1 MKKKVL
7 PLILPLI
14 LLLAAAP
21 VVPASGASAKAVTVT
36 VPVAVIKTAFDRL
49 LPLEL
54 TPIKQLSGKLW
65 LKSVRQLKI
74 SDNQASFLTAIHGK
88 RIGLNMGSLIVDI
101 GTVNLS
107 FHSQV
112 KLRFDKARSV
122 LYIKPHVTQKNVQAD
137 KKNVG
142 SDLTQLLSV
151 FNEVEYPIAMKALR
165 PIVANTSSG
174 KIFVNMKISNIYTR
188 KGMLYVELIP
198 HFDKRHR
205 KPKTGKKSQ

>member
-1 MKKKVL
+1 MTKKANA
-7 PLILPLI
+7 LILGII
-14 LLLAAAP
+14 LLLTAVAAE
-21 VVPASGASAKAVTVT
+21 PALGAATGAVTVM
-36 VPVAVIKTAFDRL
+36 VPVEVIKTAFDRL

-65 LKSVRQLKI
+65 LKSVQQLKFG
-74 SDNQASFLTAIHGK
+74 DNQASFLTAVHGK

-107 FHSQV
+107 FHSLV
-112 KLRFDKARSV
+112 KLRFDSARRI
-122 LYIKPHVTQKNVQAD
+122 LYIKPHVTQKNIQAD
-137 KKNVG
+137 KKSTG

-174 KIFVNMKISNIYTR
+174 KIFINMKISNIYTR
-188 KGMLYVELIP
+188 KGMLYVELVP
-198 HFDKRHR
+198 HFDKRPV
-205 KPKTGKKSQ
+205 KGKTTKKNQ

>member
-1 MKKKVL
+1 MKKKVP
-7 PLILPLI
+7 PLILPFI
-14 LLLAAAP
+14 LLLTALLAAP
-21 VVPASGASAKAVTVT
+21 SFGASAKAVTVT

-74 SDNQASFLTAIHGK
+74 GDNQASFLTAIHGK
-88 RIGLNMGSLIVDI
+88 QIGLNMGSLIVDI

-107 FHSQV
+107 FHSLV
-112 KLRFDKARSV
+112 ELRFDKAKRV
-122 LYIKPHVTQKNVQAD
+122 LYIKPHVTQKNIQAN

-151 FNEVEYPIAMKALR
+151 FNEVEYPIAMKTLR

-174 KIFVNMKISNIYTR
+174 KIFVNMVISNIYTR
-188 KGMLYVELIP
+188 KGMLYLELIP
-198 HFDKRHR
+198 HFDKGR
-205 KPKTGKKSQ
+205 KKSKTGKKNQ